1 LTEQQTPP
9 EGTPPQQP
17 PQTPPQQQ
25 DTSAQYWQSQADQRA
40 NENAQL
46 RRENEQLRQQAQ
58 QQQTTPKQQ
67 EQQPANQI
75 DWNFKSVYDLYNE
88 QGQMRDDYRKALF
101 RDDVP
106 QEVIDTL
113 AATPYQGQKY
123 IDHATQQMVTDI
135 FGGQEQMQWA
145 NEWATENMQQ
155 WELQALQAAAQN
167 PFLAKDALKSL
178 RQKAEE
184 GGVDFNYKPN
194 QQQTQQQ
201 QTSEPPQMPQGSPEF
216 TGQLTPL
223 VPGSPEAI
231 EATSN
236 PEYMT
241 NPVYQSQVQQRLQLG
256 AKQMPDLTNYMR

>member
-1 LTEQQTPP
+1 MTDPQTPP
-9 EGTPPQQP
+9 EGTPSQQP
-17 PQTPPQQQ
+17 PQTPPQQTQQ
-25 DTSAQYWQSQADQRA
+25 DPSAQYWQSKYDQTQH
-40 NENAQL
+40 ELQQIKQTVQQL
-46 RRENEQLRQQAQ
+46 
-58 QQQTTPKQQ
+58 QQTQKTPPESQNPQ
-67 EQQPANQI
+67 TSNDL

-88 QGQMRDDYRKALF
+88 QGQMRDEYRKALF

-145 NEWATENMQQ
+145 NEWASENMQQ

-201 QTSEPPQMPQGSPEF
+201 QTNEPPQMPQGSPEF
-216 TGQLTPL
+216 TGQLSPL

-231 EATSN
+231 AAASD
-236 PEYMT
+236 PKYMT
-241 NPVYQSQVQQRLQLG
+241 DPNYQSQVQQRLQLG
-256 AKQMPDLTNYMR
+256 AKQMPDLTNFMR